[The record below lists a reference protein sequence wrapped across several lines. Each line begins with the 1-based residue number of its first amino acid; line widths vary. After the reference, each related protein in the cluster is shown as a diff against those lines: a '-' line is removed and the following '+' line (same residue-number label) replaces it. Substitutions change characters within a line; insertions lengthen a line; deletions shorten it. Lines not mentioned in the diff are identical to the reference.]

1 MYESHKEWHK
11 RRMQLE
17 NDRKALFTNAFDKV
31 MDDKKK
37 AKADE
42 LDWIR
47 TKGVYERTA
56 VADYP

>member
-37 AKADE
+37 AKAV
-42 LDWIR
+42 
-47 TKGVYERTA
+47 K
-56 VADYP
+56 